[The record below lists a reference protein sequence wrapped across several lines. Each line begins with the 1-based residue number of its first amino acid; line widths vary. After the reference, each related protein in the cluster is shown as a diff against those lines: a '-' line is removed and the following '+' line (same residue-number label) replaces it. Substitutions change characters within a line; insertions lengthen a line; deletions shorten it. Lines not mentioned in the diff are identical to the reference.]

1 MEQRTRSGVGAAGGA
16 DAVVVWILSVLLAA
30 VFATTGIS
38 KLIGVEP
45 LTLQAAAM
53 RGFPTW
59 IRMVVGV
66 VEIAGAI
73 GLLVPAVASVAA
85 ALLALLMIPA
95 TITQWISGEP
105 GVFVPIMLLVLLLI
119 VAWRRNPTAV
129 RAGYDAAV
137 HTPRPLV
144 REGVIAG
151 VIGASVIVVWFFF
164 VDLIAG
170 QVFFTPLTLG
180 RGMLSIFG
188 PVPAG
193 QSSVFLVLGYTV
205 FHYAAFILLG
215 LVAAMIVSL
224 ANREPGILLGFVVL
238 FAAIEVGFYAF
249 VGLLQ
254 QATPLGSLAW
264 YNVMIGNLLAAAAMG
279 VYLLR
284 VHPLLRDQFA
294 HAIDAPAGDRRDTA

>member
-1 MEQRTRSGVGAAGGA
+1 MERQRTRSG
-16 DAVVVWILSVLLAA
+16 DALVVWILSVLLAA

-38 KLIGVEP
+38 KLIGTEP

-53 RGFPTW
+53 QGFPPW

-66 VEIAGAI
+66 VEVVGALA
-73 GLLVPAVASVAA
+73 LLVPTVASFAA
-85 ALLALLMIPA
+85 AMLALLMIPA
-95 TITQWISGEP
+95 TITQWISGQP
-105 GVFVPIMLLVLLLI
+105 GVFIPILLLALLLI
-119 VAWRRNPTAV
+119 VAWRRNPAAV

-137 HTPRPLV
+137 NTPRPLV
-144 REGVIAG
+144 REGAIAGIIGAVVIA
-151 VIGASVIVVWFFF
+151 VWFFF

-170 QVFFTPLTLG
+170 QLLFTPTTLG
-180 RGMLSIFG
+180 RGMLSILG

-193 QSSVFLVLGYTV
+193 QSVALLVMLYSVFHV
-205 FHYAAFILLG
+205 AAFIVLG
-215 LVAAMIVSL
+215 LVAAMIVNV
-224 ANREPGILLGFVVL
+224 ANREPSVLLGFVVL

-279 VYLLR
+279 TYLLR
-284 VHPLLRDQFA
+284 AHPLLREQFA
-294 HAIDAPAGDRRDTA
+294 HAIDRPAA

>member
-1 MEQRTRSGVGAAGGA
+1 MEQRARSA
-16 DAVVVWILSVLLAA
+16 DAAVLWILTVLLAA

-45 LTLQAAAM
+45 FVLQAAAM
-53 RGFPTW
+53 RGFPSW
-59 IRMVVGV
+59 IRTVVGV
-66 VEIAGAI
+66 VELAGAI
-73 GLLVPAVASVAA
+73 ALFIPTVAA
-85 ALLALLMIPA
+85 FAAAMLALLMIPA

-105 GVFVPIMLLVLLLI
+105 GVLVPVVLLALLLI
-119 VAWRRNPTAV
+119 LAWRRNPSGV
-129 RAGYDAAV
+129 RASYDAAV
-137 HTPRPLV
+137 NTPRPLV

-151 VIGASVIVVWFFF
+151 LIGATVIAIWFFF
-164 VDLIAG
+164 VDLITG
-170 QVFFTPLTLG
+170 HVLFTPATLG

-188 PVPAG
+188 PVPADQG
-193 QSSVFLVLGYTV
+193 TTMLVAAYTV
-205 FHYAAFILLG
+205 FHYAAFVVLG
-215 LVAAMIVSL
+215 LVAAMIVNV
-224 ANREPGILLGFVVL
+224 ANREPSILMGFVVL

-284 VHPLLRDQFA
+284 AHPVLREQFRQS
-294 HAIDAPAGDRRDTA
+294 IERPAADR

>member
-1 MEQRTRSGVGAAGGA
+1 
-16 DAVVVWILSVLLAA
+16 
-30 VFATTGIS
+30 
-38 KLIGVEP
+38 
-45 LTLQAAAM
+45 M

-59 IRMVVGV
+59 LRMVVGV
-66 VEIAGAI
+66 VEIVGAL
-73 GLLVPAVASVAA
+73 GLLIPSVASVAA

-95 TITQWISGEP
+95 TITQWISGEA
-105 GVFVPIMLLVLLLI
+105 GVFVPIVLLVLLLI
-119 VAWRRNPTAV
+119 VAWRRNPAAV
-129 RAGYDAAV
+129 RAGYDVAV

-151 VIGASVIVVWFFF
+151 IIGASVIAVWFFF

-170 QVFFTPLTLG
+170 QMFFTPTTLG

-188 PVPAG
+188 PVPAS
-193 QSSVFLVLGYTV
+193 QSSVFLVFAYSV
-205 FHYAAFILLG
+205 FHYAAFIMLG
-215 LVAAMIVSL
+215 LIAAMIVSL
-224 ANREPGILLGFVVL
+224 ANREPSILLGFVVL

-279 VYLLR
+279 MYLLR
-284 VHPLLRDQFA
+284 AHPVLREQFA
-294 HAIDAPAGDRRDTA
+294 HAIDGTATDRRDTA

>member
-1 MEQRTRSGVGAAGGA
+1 MEQRTRSA
-16 DAVVVWILSVLLAA
+16 DTVIVWILSVLLAV
-30 VFATTGIS
+30 VFATTGVS
-38 KLIGVEP
+38 KLIGSEP
-45 LTLQAAAM
+45 IGLQAAAM

-66 VEIAGAI
+66 VEIVGAI
-73 GLLVPAVASVAA
+73 GLLIPTVASVAA
-85 ALLALLMIPA
+85 AMLALLMIPA

-105 GVFVPIMLLVLLLI
+105 GVFVPIVLLALLLI
-119 VAWRRNPTAV
+119 VAWRRNPAAV
-129 RAGYDAAV
+129 RAGYDLAV

-144 REGVIAG
+144 REGAIAG
-151 VIGASVIVVWFFF
+151 IIGASVIAIWFFF
-164 VDLIAG
+164 IDLIAG
-170 QVFFTPLTLG
+170 HALFTPTTLG

-193 QSSVFLVLGYTV
+193 QSAVLVVLAYTI
-205 FHYAAFILLG
+205 FHYAAFILVG
-215 LVAAMIVSL
+215 WIAAMIVNL
-224 ANREPGILLGFVVL
+224 ANREPSILLGFVVL

-254 QATPLGSLAW
+254 QATPLGTLAW

-284 VHPLLRDQFA
+284 AHPVLREQFR
-294 HAIDAPAGDRRDTA
+294 HAIDRPHTDGRDTA